1 MRRLSL
7 PWLLALGRTVGTLV
21 IAALSWLPRGA
32 SAQTWNDV
40 KTRSLVESATNRRAV
55 QLADTALVDYRAD
68 AHGYVTFLAQVGEGF
83 TEPPRVVKADELALT
98 VYWRAPNLSKQII
111 QGRRDTLL
119 LPTDIQYHRDH
130 LGIVQNNFPN
140 IIRLGEGDEV
150 RDVPHPLSQ
159 AGLNEY
165 DFAISDSLRIALPG
179 KSVYVYEVKVRPK
192 DDRQPRVVG
201 ALYIDPSG
209 GQVVRM
215 AFNFTHAAFLDKQL
229 EDLSI
234 VLENG
239 LVGTRF
245 WLPRRQEIEI
255 RRSGTWM
262 DYPIRGIIRGRWEI
276 SNYQVNAGI
285 GYNVFAG
292 QEIVQAPREQQR
304 RYQWSGKILDS
315 LPPDVRAVTDA
326 DVQRVQNEA
335 RALVR
340 AKALQRAQTVS
351 LSARGLS
358 ELVRFD
364 RAQGLSLGAG
374 VTQRYG
380 AGVDVTLRGRY
391 GIDDEI
397 GVTSGSIG
405 WLVTPNF
412 SFRLTGGRWMREIGE
427 EPERSQV
434 VNSVAAQE
442 FASDYTDPVLTAG
455 GFFSVDVGRH
465 LGFVWRGE
473 AGYEHPRQL
482 SVDGVPVKGTFE
494 PLILVD
500 QDQHAIRGTIR
511 AEHPTSLSLF
521 GSELRVV
528 SRADYAA
535 YRTDGCGNSA
545 VSPCNSSDV
554 AILSLVL
561 NAERPIGN
569 QRIVWHTAFGAA
581 IPVKG
586 TLPSQELVYFGGP
599 VTGPGYDFH
608 SLVGRTAVS
617 QRLEWRVPVPFLPVS
632 LGRFGHTPGSAKLA
646 PYATIVA
653 LTRADAGPVR
663 VGEPAP
669 SLTSGGYASVGVGL
683 LTFFDLLR
691 IDVARGLRQG
701 SGRWIFAID
710 VTHDMWGVL

>member
-1 MRRLSL
+1 MQPFRSRKLSSS
-7 PWLLALGRTVGTLV
+7 ATGTLL
-21 IAALSWLPRGA
+21 IAALTWLPRGA
-32 SAQTWNDV
+32 SAQTWNDAR
-40 KTRSLVESATNRRAV
+40 TRSLVESATNRRAL

-165 DFAISDSLRIALPG
+165 DFAISDSLRIAFPG
-179 KSVYVYEVKVRPK
+179 RSVYVYEVKVRPK
-192 DDRQPRVVG
+192 DDRQPRVIG
-201 ALYIDPSG
+201 AVYIDPSG

-215 AFNFTHAAFLDKQL
+215 AFNFTHTAFLDKQL

-285 GYNVFAG
+285 GYNVFGG
-292 QEIVQAPREQQR
+292 QEIVQVPREQQR
-304 RYQWSGKILDS
+304 RYQWSGRILDS
-315 LPPDVRAVTDA
+315 LPPDVRAATDA
-326 DVQRVQNEA
+326 DVQRVQDEA

-374 VTQRYG
+374 ITQRYG
-380 AGVDVTLRGRY
+380 AGIDVTARGRY
-391 GIDDEI
+391 GIDDQI
-397 GVTSGSIG
+397 GVSSGSLG
-405 WLVTPNF
+405 WLVSPNF
-412 SFRLTGGRWMREIGE
+412 SVRITGGRWMREIGE

-434 VNSVAAQE
+434 VNSIAAQE
-442 FASDYTDPVLTAG
+442 FASDYSDPVLTAG
-455 GFFSVDVGRH
+455 ATLSMDVGRH

-473 AGYEHPRQL
+473 AGYEQPRQL
-482 SVDGVPVKGTFE
+482 SIEGKPVTGQFE
-494 PLILVD
+494 PLLLVD
-500 QDQHAIRGTIR
+500 AQQHAIRGTIR

-521 GSELRVV
+521 GSEMHVV
-528 SRADYAA
+528 AMGDYVA
-535 YRTDGCGNSA
+535 YRTDGCST
-545 VSPCNSSDV
+545 VPPCSTSDL
-554 AILSLVL
+554 ASFSLVL
-561 NAERPIGN
+561 NAERPVGS
-569 QRIVWHTAFGAA
+569 QRLVWHTAFGAA

-599 VTGPGYDFH
+599 VTAPGYDFH

-617 QRLEWRVPVPFLPVS
+617 QRIESRLPVPFPSVS
-632 LGRFGHTPGSAKLA
+632 LGRFGRTPRNAKLA
-646 PYATIVA
+646 PYATVVA
-653 LTRADAGPVR
+653 LQRADVGPVR
-663 VGEPAP
+663 VGAPPP
-669 SLTSGGYASVGVGL
+669 SLTSGAYASVGVGL
-683 LTFFDLLR
+683 LTFFDLMR

-701 SGRWIFAID
+701 RWSFAID
-710 VTHDMWGVL
+710 VTRDMWGVL

>member
-1 MRRLSL
+1 MRRPSL
-7 PWLLALGRTVGTLV
+7 LRALAVRRTAGALF

-32 SAQTWNDV
+32 SAQTWNDAR
-40 KTRSLVESATNRRAV
+40 TRSLVEAATNRRAV
-55 QLADTALVDYRAD
+55 QLADTALVDYKAD

-150 RDVPHPLSQ
+150 RDVPHPLSD
-159 AGLNEY
+159 AGLADY
-165 DFAISDSLRIALPG
+165 DFAISDSLRIAFPG
-179 KSVYVYEVKVRPK
+179 RSVYVYEVKVRPK

-285 GYNVFAG
+285 GYNVFGG
-292 QEIVQAPREQQR
+292 QEIVQVPREAQK
-304 RYQWSGKILDS
+304 RYQWSGRILDS

-364 RAQGLSLGAG
+364 RAQGLSLGSG
-374 VTQRYG
+374 ITQRYG
-380 AGVDVTLRGRY
+380 AGVDVTARARY
-391 GIDDEI
+391 GLADQI
-397 GVTSGSIG
+397 GVASGSLG
-405 WLVTPNF
+405 WLVTP
-412 SFRLTGGRWMREIGE
+412 SLSLRVTGGRVMREIGE
-427 EPERSQV
+427 EPERSLV
-434 VNSVAAQE
+434 VNSIAAQE
-442 FASDYTDPVLTAG
+442 FGSDYSDPVLTAG
-455 GFFSVDVGRH
+455 GSFSVDVGRH
-465 LGFVWRGE
+465 LGFVWRGD
-473 AGYEHPRQL
+473 AAYEHPRQL
-482 SVDGVPVKGTFE
+482 TIEGDPVKGQFE
-494 PLILVD
+494 PLLLVD
-500 QDQHAIRGTIR
+500 EQQHAIRGSIR
-511 AEHPTSLSLF
+511 AEHPTSLSVF

-528 SRADYAA
+528 TKADYVA
-535 YRTDGCGNSA
+535 YRTDGCGGNT
-545 VSPCNSSDV
+545 VPPCNASDV
-554 AILSLVL
+554 ARLSLVL
-561 NAERPIGN
+561 NAERPLGN
-569 QRIVWHTAFGAA
+569 QRLVWHTAFGAA
-581 IPVKG
+581 IPVQG
-586 TLPSQELVYFGGP
+586 TLPSQELVYFGGT
-599 VTGPGYDFH
+599 VTAPGYDFH

-617 QRLEWRVPVPFLPVS
+617 QRLEWRMPIPFLSVP
-632 LGRFGHTPGSAKLA
+632 LGRFGHTPSSAKLA
-646 PYATIVA
+646 PFATVVA
-653 LTRADAGPVR
+653 LQRAGVGPIR

-669 SLTSGGYASVGVGL
+669 SLTSGTYTSVGVGL

-701 SGRWIFAID
+701 RWAFAID
-710 VTHDMWGVL
+710 VTRDMWGVL